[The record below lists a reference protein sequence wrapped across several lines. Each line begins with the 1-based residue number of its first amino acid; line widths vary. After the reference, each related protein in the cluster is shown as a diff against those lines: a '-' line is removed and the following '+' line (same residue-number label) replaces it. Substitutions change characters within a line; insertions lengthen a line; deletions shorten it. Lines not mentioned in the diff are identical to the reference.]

1 MTKKSTTIIPLYSAR
16 KNHEFQMAVQES
28 LKNEKV
34 KEENKVLLEDAQ
46 LMSESNVRDQSMGLT
61 FERQRNSKVYQATAL
76 DEAFTKNF
84 DTVMKN
90 VFATIVHEA
99 LPVDSEVKEND
110 AESIY
115 NEAGNIYTQLSEAE
129 MLTITSSPLFK
140 QFAGSTVK
148 YIEGYKNELTK
159 DQIIDAVKT
168 VFGENRTDLQYLIR
182 NIYAKTASVVKTEKE
197 LVAFNNSEEITK
209 ARSNRS
215 YVRENLNNT
224 LFRAI
229 NESNISE
236 LLDEGLSK
244 EGIMDA
250 AIAESLFTYTVLE
263 TLHTSKL
270 ITVDVNKL
278 NRIADTF

>member
-1 MTKKSTTIIPLYSAR
+1 MTKKSTTIIPLYSAL

-34 KEENKVLLEDAQ
+34 KEENKVLLEGAQ
-46 LMSESNVRDQSMGLT
+46 MMSESNVRDQSMGLA

-110 AESIY
+110 
-115 NEAGNIYTQLSEAE
+115 AGNIYTQLSEAE

-224 LFRAI
+224 LFRTI

-270 ITVDVNKL
+270 ITVDINKL